1 MLRPTNAYTSS
12 AMTAPANFYADFK
25 GLAELKHAAGQQ
37 DPKALREAA
46 RQFES
51 IFTQMML
58 KSMRDASLGESLL
71 DNEQS
76 KFYLEMFDNQLATQL
91 SKGRGLGLAEMMVK
105 QLMATQGN
113 QVNAPSDKPA
123 AAEHSVE
130 STMLPLRVAP
140 NNAPLPID
148 TTKPTVIAAPATTSK
163 VNAVESIAPCPAP
176 SAPSPVSMTPDEF
189 VRNMWSHAQAAGQEL
204 GVDPKTLIAHAAL
217 ETGWGKSI
225 PCSADGSCSYNL
237 FGIKATGGWRG
248 DSVNVSTLEFEDG
261 IAVRKRENF
270 RAYAS
275 PADSF
280 RDYAALLKNN
290 PRYEAAL
297 GVGSDAEKF
306 AIALQRGGYATDPNY
321 AQKLTKTAL
330 SVAERAM
337 GLFKTVAAQPIAS
350 LGRIAVG
357 GKL

>member
-1 MLRPTNAYTSS
+1 
-12 AMTAPANFYADFK
+12 MTVPANFYADFK
-25 GLAELKHAAGQQ
+25 GLAELKNSAAQH
-37 DPKALREAA
+37 DPKALREVA

-58 KSMRDASLGESLL
+58 KSMRDASMGESLM
-71 DNEQS
+71 DNDQS
-76 KFYLEMFDNQLATQL
+76 KFYMEMFDNQLASQL
-91 SKGRGLGLAEMMVK
+91 SKGRGLGLADMLVR
-105 QLMATQGN
+105 QLTQAGMAGEAAVETRDTGRGTGGN
-113 QVNAPSDKPA
+113 TVETRDAGRETRMDLKPRSIPA
-123 AAEHSVE
+123 ASSGSQPTLTPDLTTPASRVSRPDRSGPKPIE
-130 STMLPLRVAP
+130 SG
-140 NNAPLPID
+140 PI
-148 TTKPTVIAAPATTSK
+148 A
-163 VNAVESIAPCPAP
+163 
-176 SAPSPVSMTPDEF
+176 MTPDEF

-225 PCSADGSCSYNL
+225 PCNPDGTCSYNL
-237 FGIKATGGWRG
+237 FGIKAGGKWQG
-248 DSVNVSTLEFEDG
+248 ESVRVNTLEFESG
-261 IAVRKRENF
+261 VAVRKRESF

-290 PRYEAAL
+290 PRYERAL
-297 GVGSDAEKF
+297 GVGDDAAKF
-306 AIALQRGGYATDPNY
+306 ATALQQGGYATDPNY

-330 SVAERAM
+330 GVVERVSAMLKTTAAE
-337 GLFKTVAAQPIAS
+337 PIAS